1 MRTKRSGVHSFSP
14 LASNS
19 NRADS
24 SPIVAVLAK
33 EPIFAEL
40 ALETHARFLAQGYP
54 DSAADLMG
62 FQQWVARD
70 DVIR

>member
-1 MRTKRSGVHSFSP
+1 MRTKRYGVHSLTSP
-14 LASNS
+14 A
-19 NRADS
+19 ADS
-24 SPIVAVLAK
+24 NQADLAPIVAVLAR

-54 DSAADLMG
+54 DTTDPMG
-62 FQQWVARD
+62 FQQWIARD

>member
-1 MRTKRSGVHSFSP
+1 MRTKRSGVHSLTTSTADRAE
-14 LASNS
+14 LA
-19 NRADS
+19 
-24 SPIVAVLAK
+24 PIVAVLAR

-54 DSAADLMG
+54 DNTDPMG
-62 FQQWVARD
+62 FQQWIARD

>member
-1 MRTKRSGVHSFSP
+1 MRTKRSGVHSLTTSAADRAE
-14 LASNS
+14 LA
-19 NRADS
+19 
-24 SPIVAVLAK
+24 PIVAVLAR

-54 DSAADLMG
+54 DNTDPMG
-62 FQQWVARD
+62 FQQWIARD